1 MIGRSLVRSIRSD
14 RRAMAWGV
22 AAGLGVF
29 ALFGLV
35 TGLIP
40 NPLYVRMV
48 PRTPVDY
55 LFLTLTALLAGV
67 YTAQRIATDT
77 VDAQLEDATD
87 ADTASSEDR
96 WAIGGL
102 VGGFLAVG
110 CPICNVFLLALFSS
124 SALMTYFD
132 PLRPLLGAVSVAILA
147 GLIVVRNRRTCPT
160 CRS

>member
-1 MIGRSLVRSIRSD
+1 MTGRRFVRSIRTD
-14 RRAMAWGV
+14 RRAIGLGI
-22 AAGLGVF
+22 AAGIGVF
-29 ALFGLV
+29 VLFGLV
-35 TGLIP
+35 TGLVP

-67 YTAQRIATDT
+67 YTAQRVATD
-77 VDAQLEDATD
+77 VPQAGLEGEDG
-87 ADTASSEDR
+87 DTSSEDR

-132 PLRPLLGAVSVAILA
+132 PLRPLLGVVSVALLA
-147 GLIVVRNRRTCPT
+147 GLIYTRHKRTCPT
-160 CRS
+160 CAT